1 MSHNYARNFQQAT
14 LDEQVIA
21 TWYNPTYIDPSDLSA
36 IDTLEVVAEAVRRP
50 YLLSINGNV
59 QAFPTL
65 EQREKYLKWR
75 LSLTK
80 RS

>member
-50 YLLSINGNV
+50 
-59 QAFPTL
+59 AT
-65 EQREKYLKWR
+65 
-75 LSLTK
+75 TAA
-80 RS
+80 